1 MDDAALAEAVRTRS
15 VFGRVPPSLK
25 ARLVAALR
33 ESGEWVAMV
42 GDGVN
47 DILSL
52 KQAQLGISMQSGS
65 QATRAVADIV
75 LLEDSFSA
83 LPEAVIEGQRII
95 AGMHDSLAVF
105 LTRVLYMTLAILGAA
120 LLGLTMPVDPKLNT
134 VVALLTVGIPAL
146 FLAFWA
152 QPRRSSREALRQI
165 MRLVTPPAVA
175 LVVLGLPLYLWA
187 DPSARPGRG
196 PDPVHDLRGVL
207 WPGPAAAAAPAGG
220 PWPGRR
226 RAGAPGHPADRPG
239 GRDAWHLC
247 GCSSSSSRCGTSSS

>member
-1 MDDAALAEAVRTRS
+1 M
-15 VFGRVPPSLK
+15 FGRVPPSLK
-25 ARLVAALR
+25 ARLVATLR

-105 LTRVLYMTLAILGAA
+105 LTRVLYMALAILGAS
-120 LLGLTMPVDPKLNT
+120 LIGLAMPVDPKHNT

-152 QPRRSSREALRQI
+152 QPRRSGVRRRCGRSCDWSRR
-165 MRLVTPPAVA
+165 PPWRSWCSACRCTA
-175 LVVLGLPLYLWA
+175 WA
-187 DPSARPGRG
+187 DPSADLDRG
-196 PDPVHDLRGVL
+196 PDPVHDLRGLL
-207 WPGPAAAAAPAGG
+207 WAGPAAAAAPT
-220 PWPGRR
+220 GRPAA
-226 RAGAPGHPADRPG
+226 RAATSRSAAMSGRPILALG
-239 GRDAWHLC
+239 MLARVRC
-247 GCSSSSSRCGTSSS
+247 CSSWSRRCATSSS